1 MKQYLLIQ
9 KLNDKKKEMEA
20 QERSHRESIAQLK
33 EKFMK
38 EKENLLR
45 AKEEVL
51 EHRLKVQQE
60 LLNVDFQKKSNE
72 LHIEITRLRQ
82 ATERNQNTCL
92 LL

>member
-33 EKFMK
+33 EKFMM

-51 EHRLKVQQE
+51 EHRLKVSLDGCGQSLMDKMLVSQ
-60 LLNVDFQKKSNE
+60 
-72 LHIEITRLRQ
+72 
-82 ATERNQNTCL
+82 
-92 LL
+92 

>member
-51 EHRLKVQQE
+51 EHRLKVSLDGCGQSLMDKMLVSQ
-60 LLNVDFQKKSNE
+60 
-72 LHIEITRLRQ
+72 
-82 ATERNQNTCL
+82 
-92 LL
+92 

>member
-1 MKQYLLIQ
+1 MTIVYFQQGTIFFFQ
-9 KLNDKKKEMEA
+9 
-20 QERSHRESIAQLK
+20 
-33 EKFMK
+33 
-38 EKENLLR
+38 
-45 AKEEVL
+45 
-51 EHRLKVQQE
+51 VQQE